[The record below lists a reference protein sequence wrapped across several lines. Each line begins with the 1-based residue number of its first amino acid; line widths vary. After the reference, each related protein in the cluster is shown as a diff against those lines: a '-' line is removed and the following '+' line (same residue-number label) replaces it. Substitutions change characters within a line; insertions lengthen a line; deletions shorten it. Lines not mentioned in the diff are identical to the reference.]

1 MEYIHET
8 FAYWILDYG
17 SIALFFLLALGIVA
31 LPIPD
36 ETLMVV
42 SGVLIHQGHLYAIP
56 TLIAAY
62 TGSMCG
68 ITLSYLLG
76 RTAGQ
81 YVLKKYGRWVGI
93 NQQNLQKAHD
103 WYEYMGK
110 WTLTFGYFIPG
121 VRHVTGIFAGM
132 TELEYP
138 KFALF
143 AYSGAFIWASVFLAI
158 GYFFGPYWAHILGF
172 MDEHPIELLGSVVF
186 IFLFVWWIKRNGKNK
201 STPPQVMPK

>member
-62 TGSMCG
+62 AGSMCG

-93 NQQNLQKAHD
+93 NQQNLQKAHE

-143 AYSGAFIWASVFLAI
+143 AYSGAFLWASVFLAI

-186 IFLFVWWIKRNGKNK
+186 IFLFLWWIKRNGKNK
-201 STPPQVMPK
+201 SSPPQVMPK

>member
-62 TGSMCG
+62 AGSMCG

-81 YVLKKYGRWVGI
+81 YVLKRYGRWVGI
-93 NQQNLQKAHD
+93 NEQNLQKAHD

-143 AYSGAFIWASVFLAI
+143 AYSGAFLWASVFLAI

-201 STPPQVMPK
+201 SSPPQVMPK

>member
-62 TGSMCG
+62 AGSMCG

-93 NQQNLQKAHD
+93 NQQNLQKAHE

-143 AYSGAFIWASVFLAI
+143 AYSGAFLWASVFLAI

-201 STPPQVMPK
+201 SSPPQVMPK

>member
-62 TGSMCG
+62 AGSMCG

-93 NQQNLQKAHD
+93 NQQNLQKAHE

-143 AYSGAFIWASVFLAI
+143 AYSGAFLWASVFLAI

-186 IFLFVWWIKRNGKNK
+186 IFLFVWWIKRNGKKK
-201 STPPQVMPK
+201 SPPPQIMPK